1 MEEAER
7 EVGVGDGGRVGVGGA
22 GGRVGEIEEGGE
34 KGEPNTTRIG
44 RTYCTCARFHHPLRR
59 LGLAFE

>member
-7 EVGVGDGGRVGVGGA
+7 EVGVGDGGRVGVGGQGA
-22 GGRVGEIEEGGE
+22 GLERLRREGE

-44 RTYCTCARFHHPLRR
+44 RTYCTCALFHHPLRR